1 MTTCVWFTCERD
13 YHKLAQSVARVRQL
27 DPSARCVAIIDEHDT
42 PPEGIVHYRRSFDR
56 GVHLNTVGSVFGVA
70 AVLYEFDGDLVVKLD
85 SDMIVERAFWL
96 EGPTLFQ
103 RANGFY
109 VGAYAIPPR
118 VLAGVWRSI
127 ASTPNTGPHE
137 AIAICFRAA
146 AIMHGFEIPF
156 RHEHLPAGRLLP
168 EDFTCI

>member
-27 DPSARCVAIIDEHDT
+27 DPSAHCVAVIDEHDT
-42 PPEGIVHYRRSFDR
+42 PPEGIVHRRRTFDR

-70 AVLYEFDGDLVVKLD
+70 GALSEFDGDMVVKLD
-85 SDMIVERAFWL
+85 SDMLVERAFWL

-109 VGAYAIPPR
+109 VGAYALPPR
-118 VLAGVWRSI
+118 VLAGVWRGI
-127 ASTPNTGPHE
+127 TKAMHTGPHE
-137 AIAICFRAA
+137 AIAICSRATS
-146 AIMHGFEIPF
+146 IMHGFDMPF
-156 RHEHLPAGRLLP
+156 RHEFLPTGQLLP